1 VRCPACGDLDDR
13 VVDSRTSEDGT
24 AIRRRRECASC
35 GRRFT
40 TFERADELPLVV
52 RKRSGA
58 REPFDRAKIVAGL
71 QAATKNRPVS
81 ADDLEAL
88 AASVEDHCR
97 LEGGE
102 VTSEAVGLAV
112 LERLRDLDQ
121 VASVRFASVYKEFDD
136 PSDFARELRL
146 LTKETA
152 PKGTDL

>member
-1 VRCPACGDLDDR
+1 VCGNLDDR

-24 AIRRRRECASC
+24 AIRRRRECAAC

-40 TFERADELPLVV
+40 TFERADELPLFV
-52 RKRSGA
+52 RKRSGM

-71 QAATKNRPVS
+71 RAATKNRPVTS
-81 ADDLEAL
+81 DQLEAL
-88 AASVEDHCR
+88 ASGVEDHCR

-121 VASVRFASVYKEFDD
+121 VSSVRFASVYKEFDD
-136 PSDFARELRL
+136 PADFARELRL

-152 PKGTDL
+152 PKGTER